1 MFESKNKLLTGL
13 FISCAFLVALS
24 YLLFSY
30 IVFILL
36 VVSIPIILAIIIKP
50 RFGFYLF
57 LLTFSTETVNVFFMN
72 SIYVSKYPLYMFV
85 LLFLLI
91 GTVFAF
97 NPRTQWHFM
106 KNPLSVVAALLFFFE
121 MQGLLWA
128 PNAGFGFHNVIIFSV
143 NIIIF
148 YLLIQYGAKGES
160 IDTLFDVIIAS
171 GLITGAFLYLT
182 MYYDGIEKVFIS
194 KSVGYSYGLLKDN
207 NRLAGLGGVNQTG
220 GYLSAIV
227 FIAIAMALNA
237 TGRLKKAY
245 YSIAGVFMAVAMFM
259 TTSRGT
265 IIGFAAGIISF
276 ILLHEKGRAR
286 FITLTAAFIIAI
298 PALMLIAKPQFI
310 DRLLVGFGYEGEL
323 LFSEGKKTSSTES
336 KLESTGI
343 DVRMEWWKTG
353 LNKMIERPHK
363 FFFGLGP
370 GGFVYYTQSPE
381 VHSFFLA
388 MFYDIGIF
396 GVLLFLIAFYMI
408 LLMLIRCFKAVDRTS
423 PRYIILI
430 ATSAIVIGEVC
441 VHGLIEY
448 EFTSMI
454 GRYPWFYLALNIVAA
469 NAVIK
474 EAKATEGIAE
484 PLYVVGSA
492 NL

>member
-1 MFESKNKLLTGL
+1 MVASNKNILTVL
-13 FISCAFLVALS
+13 FIACAFLVALS
-24 YLLFSY
+24 YLIFSY
-30 IVFILL
+30 IVFISL
-36 VVSIPIILAIIIKP
+36 VIAIPIILAIIINP

-57 LLTFSTETVNVFFMN
+57 LLTFSTETVNVFFMD
-72 SIYVSKYPLYMFV
+72 SIYVSKYPLYVFV
-85 LLFLLI
+85 LGFLLI
-91 GTVFAF
+91 GTAFAF
-97 NPRTQWHFM
+97 NPRNQWHFM

-121 MQGLLWA
+121 MQGLLWS
-128 PNAGFGFHNVIIFSV
+128 PNAAFGFHNVIIFTV

-148 YLLIQYGAKGES
+148 YLLIQYGAKSES
-160 IDTLFDVIIAS
+160 IDAFFDVLIVS
-171 GLITGAFLYLT
+171 GLVTGAFLYLT

-194 KSVGYSYGLLKDN
+194 KDLGYSYGLLKDN

-220 GYLSAIV
+220 GYLSAMV
-227 FIAIAMALNA
+227 FISIAMTLKAA
-237 TGRLKKAY
+237 GRLKKAY
-245 YSIAGVFMAVAMFM
+245 YAFTGVFMAVAMFM

-276 ILLHEKGRAR
+276 ILLHEKGRVR
-286 FITLTAAFIIAI
+286 FITLSAAFVIAI
-298 PALMLIAKPQFI
+298 PALMLIAKPQFV

-323 LFSEGKKTSSTES
+323 LFSEAKRSTSTSS
-336 KLESTGI
+336 KFESTGM
-343 DVRMEWWKTG
+343 DVRIDWWKTG
-353 LNKMIERPHK
+353 LRKMVERPHK
-363 FFFGLGP
+363 LLFGLGP

-388 MFYDIGIF
+388 MFFDIGIF
-396 GVLLFLIAFYMI
+396 GIMLFLIAFYM
-408 LLMLIRCFKAVDRTS
+408 LMAMLVRCFKAVDRAS
-423 PRYIILI
+423 PQYIILI

-469 NAVIK
+469 NAVLK
-474 EAKATEGIAE
+474 QAKAREGGAG
-484 PLYVVGSA
+484 PVCVVGSA